1 VAVRSRGVHAGS
13 HARLRFATD
22 DRLVAFVRRGDRAAF
37 EVLYDRHSAALLSFC
52 LYMLGSRHDAEDAL
66 QATFA
71 SAHKS
76 LLADERPLALRS
88 WLFTI
93 ARNACLS
100 ILRQRRPWVELNGE
114 PARGGDPVRELE
126 LREEVRQLVE
136 GVLAL
141 PERQRAALV
150 LAELHGLSQV
160 EIATV
165 MDVSAEQVKAYA
177 YQARSNLIS
186 DREARDTHCRDIR
199 EELATA
205 RGAALLKRRLRRHLR
220 SCVGCREYQHEL
232 SHQRR
237 QFGILLPVVPSLA
250 LKFRT
255 LEDLLGNAAL
265 PGTSAARVAAGGA
278 LAGTA
283 ALADGGLKALVAK
296 VGTGLAAL
304 GATAGVGAAVLGLPM
319 PPEGQPP
326 PTSGAGQHA
335 QPLLTASAGPARRP
349 AAPGNGAG
357 AAGLSPL
364 GAGRAGGVGRQ
375 GSQPSS
381 ATTQLGSPVTP
392 NGAGP
397 EPGSGSSGDA
407 SSEANGEVTQPGPAS
422 AGGEHPGKSPEPAP
436 ESEAERRQK
445 AREQRQ
451 AEANKKSEE
460 RLRQKEHE
468 RQQKSNEQHKSEE
481 RLQRKEER
489 QRKSEERQQAP
500 PGRPPGLRGPPPQ
513 RREAQREERRKRR
526 EERRR

>member
-1 VAVRSRGVHAGS
+1 MAVRSRGVHAGS

-22 DRLVAFVRRGDRAAF
+22 DRLVAFVRRGDSAAF

-88 WLFTI
+88 WLFAI

-114 PARGGDPVRELE
+114 PAHGGDPVRELE

-250 LKFRT
+250 LKYRT

-304 GATAGVGAAVLGLPM
+304 GATAGVGAAVLGLPT
-319 PPEGQPP
+319 PREGQAP
-326 PTSGAGQHA
+326 PTSGASQRA
-335 QPLLTASAGPARRP
+335 QPLLAASAGPARRS

-357 AAGLSPL
+357 AAGLSLL
-364 GAGRAGGVGRQ
+364 GAGRAGGVGKQ

-381 ATTQLGSPVTP
+381 ATTQLGSPATP
-392 NGAGP
+392 SGGGP
-397 EPGSGSSGDA
+397 EAGSGSSGET
-407 SSEANGEVTQPGPAS
+407 SSEGNGGVNQPGPAS
-422 AGGEHPGKSPEPAP
+422 TGEHPGKGPEPAHG
-436 ESEAERRQK
+436 SEAERRQK

-468 RQQKSNEQHKSEE
+468 RQQKSNEQRKSEE